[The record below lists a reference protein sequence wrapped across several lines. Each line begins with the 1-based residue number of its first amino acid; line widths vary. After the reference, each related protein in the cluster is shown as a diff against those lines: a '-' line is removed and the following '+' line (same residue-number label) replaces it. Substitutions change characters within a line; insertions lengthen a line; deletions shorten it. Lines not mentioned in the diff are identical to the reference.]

1 MARVM
6 VAARCRSGLG
16 IAKRG
21 SMAHRVKS
29 MAAAFNEG
37 HVGGVRY
44 AAYWMCGGGSA
55 DFIPL
60 PSEPAPRSICERCE
74 LNRWPVVYR
83 CFGTDG
89 QLLYIGSTVAQVQRL
104 EVHRSSTPWWS
115 EVDRVTYEAFQ
126 TVTAARIAEH
136 AAIRSESPIYNE
148 VH

>member
-6 VAARCRSGLG
+6 MAAKCKSGLG

-29 MAAAFNEG
+29 MAAAFNEE

-44 AAYWMCGGGSA
+44 AASWMCGGGSA
-55 DFIPL
+55 DVIPL
-60 PSEPAPRSICERCE
+60 PHGLVPSGICERCE

-83 CFGTDG
+83 CFGTGG
-89 QLLYIGSTVAQVQRL
+89 QLLYVGSTVAQVQRL
-104 EVHRSSTPWWS
+104 EVHRSSTPWWP
-115 EVDRVTYEAFQ
+115 EVDRFTYEAFE

-136 AAIRSESPIYNE
+136 AAIQSEFPIYNE
-148 VH
+148 GS